1 MRRLEEDMLYSLVS
15 PDNMMLA
22 SVPLPLHLRP
32 LTAQAFAP
40 FGEVLELTQGATR
53 DINAGTSARHD
64 LPSHLE
70 LTRHGGLPALATFR
84 VQAQPLEGPWRMLER
99 HLWGS
104 QTFVPLQ
111 AGRWVV
117 LVARGHTAPDP
128 GTLEAFAATPQQ
140 GVTLHAGTWH
150 HPLIALAPGL
160 FLVIERAGP
169 AVDCEV
175 VQLETPVRLAA

>member
-1 MRRLEEDMLYSLVS
+1 MPSALVS
-15 PDNMMLA
+15 PDKTMLA

-40 FGEVLELTQGATR
+40 FGEVLELTAGATGSS
-53 DINAGTSARHD
+53 DAGTSARHD

-70 LTRHGGLPALATFR
+70 LTRHGGLPALATLR
-84 VQAQPLEGPWRMLER
+84 VQAQPLEGPWHVLER
-99 HLWGS
+99 HLRGS

-117 LVARGHTAPDP
+117 LVARGHTAPDLT
-128 GTLEAFAATPQQ
+128 TLEAFAATPQQ

-150 HPLIALAPGL
+150 HPPIALDDGL

-169 AVDCEV
+169 AVDCEA
-175 VQLETPVRLAA
+175 VQLEAAIRIAS